1 MPKSRNSQTVCQWKF
16 VLRNGVCCVD
26 ICGHVEI
33 NYRSCQTELTLKY
46 NVNLKV
52 QHYYSRC
59 VVNLIAINKFTAD

>member
-1 MPKSRNSQTVCQWKF
+1 
-16 VLRNGVCCVD
+16 VD

-59 VVNLIAINKFTAD
+59 VVNLIAIDRIYS